1 MRIQN
6 FTTGFVLQYLLGI
19 SNAATVVEQGRQQFQ
34 ACSFSSSYSTQQE
47 TNFTFDSFDDDDLK
61 GDDDRHTKS
70 MQCPVVYAPIS
81 EMYECLSSFRLDPN
95 HVIQHLQSTIDVLN
109 DHYVFKDIAVNP
121 LLPQK
126 KTPFDY
132 SIYNGTIHGQF
143 DIISGLKDL
152 LEEVE
157 SEKRATVDIFL
168 QMNAIGAKLFDA
180 HLDIN
185 EGISKR
191 GIIDRSTLRMYSAKV
206 LDGTA
211 RSTKLSLTFP
221 TRSIEEEKSGFILT
235 EETIVSTGETKK
247 RIIQQIDG
255 KDPLDF
261 FTEIASHPLG
271 LFNYK
276 SVGARVQAMIIALT
290 RPHSGEH
297 LVSFV
302 SSHVLD
308 LSQFLK
314 DTYEIRYED
323 GSTSAWK
330 LMQNVPL
337 PVTCDMTASQIET
350 ILGKPGK
357 MYKDLESMKRAI
369 QGSKFIPQ
377 NQIEMKEQHEDVLS
391 VVRSFSVPSE
401 ENSSVDFIKLS
412 DYLGYKVY
420 DDYAVL
426 KVATFSRQSDSSTGN
441 RQAVNESLLQQ
452 AWRKLTTEAHQKNVT
467 KLVVDVITNGGGSVV
482 LGYFLAH
489 LLYPDA
495 TWEELADPYDRLYT
509 PSMEDDTGELM
520 GIMKTYLKL
529 IKDFALAEKV
539 TGTLNRDPDLLM
551 NKFDSILRLLQ
562 SILDILSSEE
572 FVENYS
578 EQSFFLQGTV
588 LAAMESVKRTQTIV
602 LQKLIAK
609 EENPYLSSSRTATPV
624 IQQPLEAAQL
634 QTLWHI
640 LVNVAHEIFD
650 FPYESFTFK
659 ERYGAKFKSSD
670 LKITKRVEYVR
681 GGIIGNYTSPFY
693 VLEPKTFTTWNRITM
708 TDYPYQFD
716 NYILL
721 SSGDNCGSTTDTF
734 KNAMRGYA
742 NMKNS
747 QEKDSESITVPPFH
761 TVSYGGTGIKEDSS
775 TTQFSGGGM
784 GVPTA
789 IDLYLPALIFHA
801 LYALLHPGLDTEN
814 LVSLLSRFRKAI
826 PDACYYCDG
835 PFTMPTYEI
844 YSKVSGTDS
853 IPLEYVKQVP
863 DYYIRQWPTKTSFSG
878 TDLPMLYKLTSRF
891 FLPTTSTK

>member
-19 SNAATVVEQGRQQFQ
+19 SNAAMRQQGPQQFE
-34 ACSFSSSYSTQQE
+34 ACSFQSAYS
-47 TNFTFDSFDDDDLK
+47 NSFDDDLK
-61 GDDDRHTKS
+61 DDDNRHTDL
-70 MQCPVVYAPIS
+70 MECADVIAPIS
-81 EMYECLSSFRLDPN
+81 EVYECLSSFQLDRR

-143 DIISGLKDL
+143 DIISGLKGL
-152 LEEVE
+152 LEKVK
-157 SEKRATVDIFL
+157 SENSATVDIFL
-168 QMNAIGAKLFDA
+168 QMNAFGAQLFDS
-180 HLDIN
+180 HLHIN
-185 EGISKR
+185 QGISAR
-191 GIIDRSTLRMYSAKV
+191 GIIDVSWLHFYSSEV

-211 RSTKLSLTFP
+211 QSTKLSLTFP
-221 TRSIEEEKSGFILT
+221 SRSIGKEKSGFILT
-235 EETIVSTGETKK
+235 EEMTFSTRKTKK
-247 RIIQQIDG
+247 RIVQQIDG

-261 FTEIASHPLG
+261 LTEIASQPLG
-271 LFNYK
+271 FFNYK
-276 SVGARVQAMIIALT
+276 SVGARVQAMIQKLTGGYDDAYIVSLGTSHALDFS
-290 RPHSGEH
+290 R
-297 LVSFV
+297 
-302 SSHVLD
+302 
-308 LSQFLK
+308 FLK
-314 DTYEIRYED
+314 DAYEICYED
-323 GSTSAWK
+323 GSTSTWK
-330 LMQNVPL
+330 LMQNVPR
-337 PVTCDMTASQIET
+337 PVTCNTTASKIET
-350 ILGKPGK
+350 LLGKPGK
-357 MYKDLESMKRAI
+357 MYTDLESMKRSI

-377 NQIEMKEQHEDVLS
+377 KQEETKEQHDDVQS
-391 VVRSFSVPSE
+391 VARSFRDPSE
-401 ENSSVDFIKLS
+401 EKPSVDFTMLS
-412 DYLGYKVY
+412 DNLGYKVY

-426 KVATFSRQSDSSTGN
+426 KVATFSRESDVNSN
-441 RQAVNESLLQQ
+441 NPHAINESLLQK
-452 AWRKLTTEAHQKNVT
+452 AWRRLTDEAHNKNVT

-520 GIMKTYLKL
+520 EIMDTYINF
-529 IKDFALAEKV
+529 IKDFGQVEEV
-539 TGTLNRDPDLLM
+539 TDKLNREPDLLIK
-551 NKFDSILRLLQ
+551 KFESILSLLQ
-562 SILDILSSEE
+562 SIVDILSSNE
-572 FVENYS
+572 FKANS
-578 EQSFFLQGTV
+578 KASFFLEGTV
-588 LAAMESVKRTQTIV
+588 LAAMESIKRTQTIV
-602 LQKLIAK
+602 LQRLIAI
-609 EENPYLSSSRTATPV
+609 EEEPYLSSSRTTTPA
-624 IQQPLEAAQL
+624 IQQPLEAEQL
-634 QTLWHI
+634 KTLWHI

-659 ERYGAKFKSSD
+659 GRYGAKFESSNPQV
-670 LKITKRVEYVR
+670 TKRVEYVR

-693 VLEPKTFTTWNRITM
+693 VLEPKTFTTWSRMTM
-708 TDYPYQFD
+708 TAHPHQFD
-716 NYILL
+716 DYILL
-721 SSGDNCGSTTDTF
+721 SSGNSCGSTTDTF

-742 NMKNS
+742 YMKNS

-761 TVSYGGTGIKEDSS
+761 TVSFGGTGIKEDSS

-784 GVPTA
+784 GVPTVV
-789 IDLYLPALIFHA
+789 DLYLPALIFHA
-801 LYALLHPGLDTEN
+801 LYALLHPGLDTEQ
-814 LVSLLSRFRKAI
+814 LVSLLSRFRKVI